1 MADLQAEL
9 QKFVATID
17 DKQNAYDDFLEASK
31 KHNEIIL
38 ALAEKQP
45 IDISEFEEA
54 EDLYHQMV
62 LSEKNY
68 RIQKEVFNLSRQN
81 VISKLAPVQNIKIK
95 FTYVKQ
101 NGNNNKNA
109 ETTDYY
115 VWLKYNPENPD
126 ESQLVLQKLD
136 DETHEPLL
144 F

>member
-1 MADLQAEL
+1 VNAVE
-9 QKFVATID
+9 
-17 DKQNAYDDFLEASK
+17 DKQKAYDTYLEASK

-45 IDISEFEEA
+45 IDIADFEEA
-54 EDLYHQMV
+54 EDLYNEMI

-68 RIQKEVFNLSRQN
+68 RIQNEVFKLSRQD
-81 VISKLAPVQNIKIK
+81 VIAKLAPVQNIKIK
-95 FTYVKQ
+95 FTHISQ
-101 NGNNNKNA
+101 NNGK

-115 VWLKYNPENPD
+115 VWLKYNVENPN
-126 ESQLVLQKLD
+126 ESQLVLQKLN